1 MLNKQDFFGFKN
13 IFAIP
18 ICQDG
23 KRMVMKWSR
32 IALYPSHCN
41 RENCTYI
48 YISLLTPILMQPIFK
63 LKNIRKFPLPFEN
76 NLKLTT
82 IQNAFQRFT

>member
-23 KRMVMKWSR
+23 KRMVMKWSQ
-32 IALYPSHCN
+32 IALSFGGLTFLNVKGDIPICSPELSFK
-41 RENCTYI
+41 RLSV
-48 YISLLTPILMQPIFK
+48 SL
-63 LKNIRKFPLPFEN
+63 
-76 NLKLTT
+76 
-82 IQNAFQRFT
+82 